1 MAHGVG
7 DGPGGTGEPE
17 AGRADIAA
25 GLGSTK
31 PRNLPISSRGAGT
44 CTGAAKGHRDESA
57 PLKDHLHHF

>member
-1 MAHGVG
+1 MRMTTQVAQQ
-7 DGPGGTGEPE
+7 GTVAEK
-17 AGRADIAA
+17 

-31 PRNLPISSRGAGT
+31 PPNLPISSRGAGT